1 MMSCDQ
7 TKFFPFFNEG
17 YYQSHILFI
26 AGNLHYLIKGKPH
39 YLKAL
44 FFWYLKEKMDDDE
57 ILEHPLFNNK

>member
-17 YYQSHILFI
+17 LLSISYFI
-26 AGNLHYLIKGKPH
+26 YSRKLALIKGKPH

-44 FFWYLKEKMDDDE
+44 FFWYLEEKMDDDE